1 MHSSSA
7 DPPVHEPPT
16 ISTENPSKRKS
27 AGGSDLFHRRQSESQ
42 PTGPESKRAKAN
54 LITGDSGASRM
65 SKVLGKRPEVVDLTK
80 PRSSFQP
87 QNGPKKIV
95 IKNLRTP
102 SRANLEHYYAKTLE
116 ELDDALQAIFARRQP
131 KQPLERL
138 YRGVED
144 TCRHGKSEELYNRL
158 RRRCETYLN
167 NDLLNSIKAEGG
179 SSNVDMLKS
188 VHKHWVI
195 WEAQSVRFHH
205 PSSTSL
211 AKVEGLLL
219 MFVLSYL
226 DNYSI
231 RIQLPRPVIPPEFQ
245 RIATDK

>member
-1 MHSSSA
+1 
-7 DPPVHEPPT
+7 
-16 ISTENPSKRKS
+16 
-27 AGGSDLFHRRQSESQ
+27 
-42 PTGPESKRAKAN
+42 
-54 LITGDSGASRM
+54 M
-65 SKVLGKRPEVVDLTK
+65 SKVLGKRPQVVDLTR
-80 PRSSFQP
+80 PRSAFQP

-102 SRANLEHYYAKTLE
+102 SRANLENYYAKTLE

-158 RRRCETYLN
+158 RKRCESYLN
-167 NDLLNSIKAEGG
+167 NDLLNSIKIEGG

-195 WEAQSVRFHH
+195 WEAQSVRFCH
-205 PSSTSL
+205 PNLTGLARGEIFLLIFSS
-211 AKVEGLLL
+211 
-219 MFVLSYL
+219 
-226 DNYSI
+226 I
-231 RIQLPRPVIPPEFQ
+231 
-245 RIATDK
+245 